1 MSKKCIGVLGLFLIF
16 SLGFTPIFAT
26 LDLEPVTMSDSS
38 LKNSFGSPIIDNINI
53 NQHIQISTDIKNNQ
67 EKSQDFIYLV
77 QIKNKESTVVSLG
90 WISGQLAPDHTLN
103 PSLSWTP
110 NEVGEF
116 TAEIFVWENLK
127 NNGALGENTAL
138 QIHVS

>member
-110 NEVGEF
+110 NEAGEF
-116 TAEIFVWENLK
+116 TAEIFVWEDLK
-127 NNGALGENTAL
+127 NSKVLGNNITL

>member
-26 LDLEPVTMSDSS
+26 SDLEPVTMSDSS

-110 NEVGEF
+110 NEAGEF
-116 TAEIFVWENLK
+116 TAEIFVWEDLK
-127 NNGALGENTAL
+127 NSKVLGNNITL